1 MQKRKVYFISD
12 RTGITAETLG
22 HSLLSQFSSISF
34 EFHTLSFIDTSE
46 KSEETIQL
54 ISQVTQ
60 SEKYKPIVIASLINS
75 QLRNRLKEINCFFI
89 DVYDTFLA
97 SLEAELN
104 TPSEK
109 IVGQAHGISN
119 SKEYNDRIEAVN
131 FALAFD
137 DGSKAEH
144 YQQADIILVGVSRS
158 GKTPTCLYLA
168 LQYGIRAA
176 NYPFTPED
184 LNSVTLPNPLKLF
197 KNKLIGLT
205 IQPERLQQLRQA
217 RKPHSQYA
225 ELQQCQ
231 KEIKTLEAIYQ
242 TTHIP
247 YLNSTSL
254 SIEELSS
261 KIMMLSGVERKIW

>member
-1 MQKRKVYFISD
+1 MVYFVSD

-22 HSLLSQFSSISF
+22 HSLLSQFSTISF
-34 EFHTLSFIDTSE
+34 QFHTFSFIDSIE
-46 KSEETIQL
+46 KSEEFIQL
-54 ISQVTQ
+54 ISTSAQ
-60 SEKYKPIVIASLINS
+60 SEKHRPIIIASMVNS
-75 QLRNRLKEINCFFI
+75 EIRNKIKQTSSFFI
-89 DVYDTFLA
+89 DIFETFLG
-97 SLEAELN
+97 SLEQELN

-109 IVGQAHGISN
+109 TVGQAHGILN
-119 SKEYNDRIEAVN
+119 TKEYNDRIEAVN

-144 YQQADIILVGVSRS
+144 YEQADLILVGVSRS

-168 LQYGIRAA
+168 LQYGISAA

-184 LNSVTLPNPLKLF
+184 LDSVTLPNPLKKF

-205 IQPERLQQLRQA
+205 IQPERLHQLRQA
-217 RKPHSQYA
+217 RKPNSTYA
-225 ELQQCQ
+225 ELHQCQ

-242 TTHIP
+242 TLHIP

-261 KIMMLSGVERKIW
+261 KIIMLSGVHRKNW

>member
-1 MQKRKVYFISD
+1 MVYFVSD

-22 HSLLSQFSSISF
+22 HSLLSQFSSVSF
-34 EFHTLSFIDTSE
+34 YFRTFSYIDTLE
-46 KSEETIQL
+46 KSEEFIQL
-54 ISQVTQ
+54 ISKLSA
-60 SEKYKPIVIASLINS
+60 SEKHKPIIIASIINS
-75 QLRNRLKEINCFFI
+75 EIRHKIKQYPGFFI
-89 DVYDTFLA
+89 DIYETFLS
-97 SLEAELN
+97 SLETELN
-104 TPSEK
+104 TPSENLL
-109 IVGQAHGISN
+109 GQAHGILDT
-119 SKEYNDRIEAVN
+119 KEYNDRIEAVN

-144 YQQADIILVGVSRS
+144 YEQADIILVGVSRS

-176 NYPFTPED
+176 NYPFTPDD
-184 LNSVTLPNPLKLF
+184 LDSVSLPKPLKIF

-217 RKPHSQYA
+217 RKPNSTYA
-225 ELQQCQ
+225 LLSQCQ

-242 TTHIP
+242 TLHIP

-261 KIMMLSGVERKIW
+261 KIMMLSGVQRKKW